1 MGKRSQKEQPVPILK
16 AVLKLQELQKLF
28 TCPPTFIF
36 STQSKSPSRLL
47 PENSTQSA
55 PARTSLLPSSHRGIL
70 TRFFG
75 HTEHF
80 RHCREKAVLAAAGNT
95 LPPPATRPR
104 RGATSAPRPSA
115 TPSAFGF
122 RPALPGQAGGRLT
135 LGCRFYTPYLW
146 LYK

>member
-1 MGKRSQKEQPVPILK
+1 MKKDVSTKRNNYSKSCFK
-16 AVLKLQELQKLF
+16 NLQELQRFLVS
-28 TCPPTFIF
+28 PNIYH

-47 PENSTQSA
+47 PENSTQYT
-55 PARTSLLPSSHRGIL
+55 PARTTSLLPREKNRDIL
-70 TRFFG
+70 TEFFG

-95 LPPPATRPR
+95 LPRRRPR

-115 TPSAFGF
+115 TPSAVGF